1 MTKETN
7 NNPLDDFNWDNQIDF
22 GDAFSDLEPTDDNG
36 DDNDLDLNPIIGE
49 EEEDNEDN
57 QNDETD
63 DDTQEEEEPVEDDT
77 KKKSNK
83 KTTKTTKKEE
93 KLEEFDFNGGKGSK
107 ESKKVETTIY
117 DDVYKDLKEYG
128 ILKHVNIEENE
139 KLTPER
145 LEELYQQ
152 DYETEVTNR
161 INDWANKSLDEDAQA
176 FVKFKLNGGKT
187 KDFLNVYLK
196 ESELP
201 EGNIE
206 DEDFQDEVIRYQL
219 RQEDYDHDE
228 IEDMLE
234 NLTNSGRKKQR
245 AEKYY
250 KRIEANLNKEKEQ
263 VLLRQ
268 EQERKLAIEKEN
280 KYTEDVKKILTE
292 SKDLGG
298 LKVTDKEKVDLFNFL
313 TKRSVKVNDSYSV
326 TGFQKKLADTIN
338 DKGKLVLL
346 AKLLHSDF
354 NFDSLKKQVETATTR
369 KVRSN
374 LENRKGLEISG
385 VGSSTNKGINLSEIF
400 SGI

>member
-36 DDNDLDLNPIIGE
+36 DDNDLDLNPIIE
-49 EEEDNEDN
+49 EEEDNNEDN

-63 DDTQEEEEPVEDDT
+63 DNTQQEEEPVEDDT

-83 KTTKTTKKEE
+83 KTNKTTKKEE
-93 KLEEFDFNGGKGSK
+93 KLEEFDFNNTSSSK
-107 ESKKVETTIY
+107 DTKKEETTIY

-176 FVKFKLNGGKT
+176 FVKFKLNGGNT
-187 KDFLNVYLK
+187 RDFLDVYLK

-263 VLLRQ
+263 ILLRQ

>member
-1 MTKETN
+1 
-7 NNPLDDFNWDNQIDF
+7 
-22 GDAFSDLEPTDDNG
+22 
-36 DDNDLDLNPIIGE
+36 
-49 EEEDNEDN
+49 
-57 QNDETD
+57 
-63 DDTQEEEEPVEDDT
+63 
-77 KKKSNK
+77 
-83 KTTKTTKKEE
+83 
-93 KLEEFDFNGGKGSK
+93 
-107 ESKKVETTIY
+107 
-117 DDVYKDLKEYG
+117 
-128 ILKHVNIEENE
+128 
-139 KLTPER
+139 
-145 LEELYQQ
+145 
-152 DYETEVTNR
+152 
-161 INDWANKSLDEDAQA
+161 
-176 FVKFKLNGGKT
+176 
-187 KDFLNVYLK
+187 
-196 ESELP
+196 
-201 EGNIE
+201 
-206 DEDFQDEVIRYQL
+206 
-219 RQEDYDHDE
+219 
-228 IEDMLE
+228 MLE

-263 VLLRQ
+263 ILLRQ